1 LTTNSTKRNKKKSK
15 KNSNF
20 STVQSVEDSLRDLDY
35 IADKTLSTTLFLS
48 SQLQKPLFLE
58 GEAGVGKTELAKVLA
73 SSLDTELIRLQCYE
87 GLDSNSALYEWNYAK
102 QLLHIK
108 MEEGQENSSSKK
120 VERDIFSQDYLI
132 ERPLL
137 RALVQSKEKPVVLL
151 IDEID
156 RSDEEFEAFLLEILS
171 DFQITIPEMGTV
183 KAENKPLVILTS
195 NRTREIHDALKRRCL
210 YLWVDYPSFD
220 KEVEIIS
227 TKVPGISSSLA
238 EQITRFMG
246 QARQM
251 DFYKRPGVAETLD
264 WAQALLALEKKQL
277 DETAVS
283 ETIGCILKY
292 QDDIK
297 RINEEE
303 GGLERM
309 VASSQSSSDS

>member
-1 LTTNSTKRNKKKSK
+1 MTVTASSNATKKKKS
-15 KNSNF
+15 SSYGF
-20 STVQSVEDSLRDLDY
+20 SSVEDVQDSFRKLDY
-35 IADKTLSTTLFLS
+35 ISDKTLATTLYLATK
-48 SQLQKPLFLE
+48 LEKPLFLE

-73 SSLDTELIRLQCYE
+73 SAMDTELIRLQCYE
-87 GLDSNSALYEWNYAK
+87 GLDANSALYEWNYAK

-108 MEEGQENSSSKK
+108 MEEGRDSDAKSIEK
-120 VERDIFSQDYLI
+120 DIFSEQYLI

-137 RALVQSKEKPVVLL
+137 RALLRSKEKPVVLL

-183 KAENKPLVILTS
+183 KAVSKPLVVLTS

-210 YLWVDYPSFD
+210 YLWVDYPSFE

-227 TKVPGISSSLA
+227 TKVPGITDRLA
-238 EQITRFMG
+238 EQIARFMT

-251 DFYKRPGVAETLD
+251 DFYKRPGVAESLD
-264 WAQALLALEKKQL
+264 WAQALLALHRNEL
-277 DETAVS
+277 DVNAVR

-297 RINEEE
+297 RIQDD
-303 GGLERM
+303 GLDSM
-309 VASSQSSSDS
+309 VATAQLSPDA

>member
-1 LTTNSTKRNKKKSK
+1 MTTNSTKGNKKKAK
-15 KNSNF
+15 ETSNF
-20 STVQSVEDSLRDLDY
+20 STVQSVEDSLRNLDY

-73 SSLDTELIRLQCYE
+73 TSLDTELIRLQCYE

-108 MEEGQENSSSKK
+108 MEEGQEKSSSKK
-120 VERDIFSQDYLI
+120 VERDIFSQEYLI

-183 KAENKPLVILTS
+183 RAENKPLVILTS

-227 TKVPGISSSLA
+227 TKVPGITSSLA

-264 WAQALLALEKKQL
+264 WAQALIALEKKKL
-277 DETAVS
+277 DENAVS

-297 RINEEE
+297 RIREEE

>member
-1 LTTNSTKRNKKKSK
+1 VTTGQAGAARRRKAND
-15 KNSNF
+15 F
-20 STVQSVEDSLRDLDY
+20 SSVEGVQESIRSQNY
-35 IADKTLSTTLFLS
+35 IADRTLATTLYLAIK
-48 SQLQKPLFLE
+48 LEKPLFLE

-73 SSLDTELIRLQCYE
+73 SALDTELIRLQCYE

-108 MEEGQENSSSKK
+108 MEEGNAANAKQ
-120 VERDIFSQDYLI
+120 VERDIFSADFLI

-137 RALVQSKEKPVVLL
+137 RALLHSKERPVVLL

-171 DFQITIPEMGTV
+171 DYQITIPEMGTV
-183 KAENKPLVILTS
+183 KASRRPLVVLTS

-210 YLWVDYPSFD
+210 YLWVDYPSFE
-220 KEVEIIS
+220 KEVEIIL
-227 TKVPGISSSLA
+227 TKVPGVPRRLA

-246 QARQM
+246 QARTM

-264 WAQALLALEKKQL
+264 WAQALLALHRQEL
-277 DETAVS
+277 DPQSVR

-297 RINEEE
+297 RVEED
-303 GGLERM
+303 GLERL
-309 VASSQSSSDS
+309 VATAQIAPAAEA